1 MGHKNTRDTVS
12 MCNYKERV
20 RLRWRINLQR
30 YSLCLCAYEK
40 EGLLK
45 AKIVASQ
52 IELDILSG
60 NIDNTLSRYRL
71 PSEKKQCEVEPKTV
85 IVQPIT
91 AIQHFKDWV
100 KKYKDKSCDVHIV
113 YFYLRNTMRKCGG
126 GWGSRN
132 LYRPLKFWIKCE

>member
-20 RLRWRINLQR
+20 RLRCRINLQR

-60 NIDNTLSRYRL
+60 KFDNTLSRDRL
-71 PSEKKQCEVEPKTV
+71 PSEKKQCEVEPRTV

-91 AIQHFKDWV
+91 AIQHFEVWV
-100 KKYKDKSCDVHIV
+100 KKDKHINCDVYSV
-113 YFYLRNTMRKCGG
+113 YF
-126 GWGSRN
+126 
-132 LYRPLKFWIKCE
+132 